1 MTEDEKRE
9 AQRMTLAFQLIES
22 DKILTELKQVTKRVE
37 RAADRVIEIY
47 KERGISA

>member
-9 AQRMTLAFQLIES
+9 AGRMTLALQLIES
-22 DKILTELKQVTKRVE
+22 DKLLRELQVVTKRVE
-37 RAADRVIEIY
+37 LAADRVIEIY